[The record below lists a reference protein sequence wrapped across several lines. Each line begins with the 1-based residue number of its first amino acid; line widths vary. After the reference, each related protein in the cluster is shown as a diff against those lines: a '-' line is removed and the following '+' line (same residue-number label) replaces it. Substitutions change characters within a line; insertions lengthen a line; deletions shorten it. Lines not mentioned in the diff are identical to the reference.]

1 MPYVSPEVV
10 REAKKM
16 DLLTYLRS
24 YEPEN
29 LVRLSANSYC
39 TREHD
44 SLKISNGKWMWW
56 SQGIGGRSALDYLI
70 KVRGMEFI
78 RAVETITGKLAVQKP
93 LSVSSATKDG
103 AYLQRPLLL
112 PQKCKTNGRVTEYL
126 FGRGIDYEIINY
138 CFDNELIYESLPHH
152 DVIFLGYDDNRK
164 PNYAAYRAT
173 TNVKFMGDCAGSKKQ
188 YSFRITDGMNDEV
201 HLFECAI
208 DLLSYATIQKYKGA
222 NWRKINM
229 ISLAG
234 VYAPKDKIEES
245 KLPITLKL
253 YLEQHPKVKRIVL
266 HLDNDFAGK
275 RAATAL
281 KTILPQK
288 YEIID
293 DRPKGAKDVND
304 LLLRQL
310 NIQRQTQK
318 KYHNSFER

>member
-1 MPYVSPEVV
+1 M
-10 REAKKM
+10 
-16 DLLTYLRS
+16 
-24 YEPEN
+24 
-29 LVRLSANSYC
+29 
-39 TREHD
+39 
-44 SLKISNGKWMWW
+44 
-56 SQGIGGRSALDYLI
+56 
-70 KVRGMEFI
+70 
-78 RAVETITGKLAVQKP
+78 
-93 LSVSSATKDG
+93 
-103 AYLQRPLLL
+103 
-112 PQKCKTNGRVTEYL
+112 
-126 FGRGIDYEIINY
+126 
-138 CFDNELIYESLPHH
+138 
-152 DVIFLGYDDNRK
+152 GYDDNRK

-173 TNVKFMGDCAGSKKQ
+173 TNVKFMGDCTGSKKQ
-188 YSFRITDGMNDEV
+188 YSFRITDGMSDEV

-222 NWRKINM
+222 DWRKINM

>member
-1 MPYVSPEVV
+1 MPYVSTEVV

-39 TREHD
+39 TRDHD

-93 LSVSSATKDG
+93 LPVSSASKDT
-103 AYLQRPLLL
+103 AYSQRPLLL
-112 PQKCKTNGRVTEYL
+112 PQKCKTNERVMEYL

-138 CFDNELIYESLPHH
+138 CLDNELIYESLPHH
-152 DVIFLGYDDNRK
+152 DVIFLGFDENRK

-188 YSFRITDGMNDEV
+188 YSFRITDGMSDEV

>member
-39 TREHD
+39 TRDHD

-93 LSVSSATKDG
+93 LPASSATKDT
-103 AYLQRPLLL
+103 AYLQRPLIL
-112 PQKCKTNGRVTEYL
+112 PKKSESNERVTEYL

-138 CFDNELIYESLPHH
+138 CLDNELIYESLPHH
-152 DVIFLGYDDNRK
+152 DVIFLGYDKNRK

-188 YSFRITDGMNDEV
+188 YSFRITDGMSDEV

-222 NWRKINM
+222 DWRKINM

-275 RAATAL
+275 RATTAL

>member
-39 TREHD
+39 TRDHD

-93 LSVSSATKDG
+93 LPVSSASKET
-103 AYLQRPLLL
+103 AYSQRPLLL
-112 PQKCKTNGRVTEYL
+112 PQKCKTNERVMEYL

-138 CFDNELIYESLPHH
+138 CLDNELIYESLPHH
-152 DVIFLGYDDNRK
+152 DVIFLGFDENRK

-188 YSFRITDGMNDEV
+188 YSFRITDGMSDEV

-222 NWRKINM
+222 DWRKINM

>member
-1 MPYVSPEVV
+1 MQYVSPEVV

-16 DLLTYLRS
+16 DLLTYLKS

-39 TREHD
+39 TRDHD

-93 LSVSSATKDG
+93 LLVSSATKDT

-112 PQKCKTNGRVTEYL
+112 PQKCKTNERVTEYL

-138 CFDNELIYESLPHH
+138 CLDNELIYESLPHH